1 MAASSDYTLN
11 VPFNLTSKLV
21 PIFLL
26 PSRFLARIRLFDEL
40 FNQDIARNNA
50 ISTAND
56 WGATAILAPPSSSPP
71 LPSTLTPFPGP
82 WGFLTSGYALVLF
95 TMAVLLH
102 RIQNI
107 VVPPQRPFA
116 YHLARHNRQQYSLFR
131 LIYYAVLPLD
141 FSSTSSRLIFYLPS
155 LYFLSK
161 VLLLWSIIL
170 LQTSS
175 LFPPLKWDWVN
186 RASDWASAMPMDDVC
201 WRTFVAVCVAS
212 CVETLVRGLE
222 GAGTNGNLSPFNL
235 HGYAFLLHI
244 YASPITHVNKP
255 EGRPSRPD
263 KHIVVIMTIPLLQVR
278 LYPGFGKVVT

>member
-95 TMAVLLH
+95 TMVSGQHSLT
-102 RIQNI
+102 
-107 VVPPQRPFA
+107 RPFITNILRSRLSSCIE
-116 YHLARHNRQQYSLFR
+116 YKISLF
-131 LIYYAVLPLD
+131 LHNVHLHTIWLD
-141 FSSTSSRLIFYLPS
+141 
-155 LYFLSK
+155 
-161 VLLLWSIIL
+161 
-170 LQTSS
+170 
-175 LFPPLKWDWVN
+175 
-186 RASDWASAMPMDDVC
+186 
-201 WRTFVAVCVAS
+201 
-212 CVETLVRGLE
+212 
-222 GAGTNGNLSPFNL
+222 
-235 HGYAFLLHI
+235 
-244 YASPITHVNKP
+244 ITDSNTP
-255 EGRPSRPD
+255 C
-263 KHIVVIMTIPLLQVR
+263 
-278 LYPGFGKVVT
+278 FA